1 MSQDLA
7 KGIEGATTVL
17 KSIPDFIKAFTEIM
31 QTPYGWIFLAIIF
44 LWFVLNKD
52 LAKLFSLF
60 ESKEKK
66 RLDKL
71 EIYVSDTET
80 ANSEA
85 LEVIKDL
92 RDAYYFKVA
101 TDIYA
106 EKNLRDSLI
115 SLHKKTSHTIT
126 WVNIK
131 RAMPYIDADSKS
143 NISIREQNWQEKIGY
158 FYNLSI
164 GWLFLGFLI
173 ASSLVYMFSSNKDL
187 SQSGLWLTS
196 TLFCTFFTIF
206 SFSQNFPIS
215 SAKKIKAELEKTVN
229 NSPEKELGSTDEK

>member
-1 MSQDLA
+1 VSQDLA

-17 KSIPDFIKAFTEIM
+17 KSIPDFIKAFTEVM

-71 EIYVSDTET
+71 EIYVRNTET

-115 SLHKKTSHTIT
+115 SLHKKKSHTIT

-187 SQSGLWLTS
+187 SQFGLWLTS
-196 TLFCTFFTIF
+196 TLFCAFFTIF

-215 SAKKIKAELEKTVN
+215 SAKKIKAELKKTVN